1 MGLSRVRLRRAMER
15 YAVVDALDL
24 NCWRG
29 RGASL
34 LAGAAS
40 RCKTA
45 PQASYC
51 CAAVTAARK
60 SDWRNIDR
68 RSRAVRRTETRAS
81 PGADVGESRRR
92 YIQRWRSLARSG
104 TSERM
109 AGAAKR
115 AVKAS
120 SARPSGA
127 VGHLWAGG
135 RKGRASVT
143 LQPYAE
149 GSPFRAAA
157 RAAFESRCEKTTRAN
172 KTSNVTHSN
181 S

>member
-15 YAVVDALDL
+15 YAVEDALDL

-45 PQASYC
+45 PRASYC

-60 SDWRNIDR
+60 PDWRNIDR
-68 RSRAVRRTETRAS
+68 RSRAARRTETRAS

-92 YIQRWRSLARSG
+92 CGRVPAQIHSAVALARSLARASV
-104 TSERM
+104 SAWPQQR
-109 AGAAKR
+109 KR
-115 AVKAS
+115 PLRLRVKGLPA
-120 SARPSGA
+120 
-127 VGHLWAGG
+127 LWATCGRADGRGTRVLTVGG
-135 RKGRASVT
+135 RKG
-143 LQPYAE
+143 Y
-149 GSPFRAAA
+149 
-157 RAAFESRCEKTTRAN
+157 
-172 KTSNVTHSN
+172 
-181 S
+181 